1 MSIDVA
7 PDVLEFKF
15 QTSVNAPD
23 FITLKRISPSSLPFD
38 TSLASA
44 VILANSVSS
53 ALSLSSLNDMYISSL
68 SALVELS
75 PTNSSTEFDALLVA
89 FSTLNGVVVA
99 PVSDLTHMCSICTWS
114 SCFKYLTVEPDSIF
128 TSTFLPVKPEVND
141 HEPSEPDST
150 VEPIAVVVPAS
161 SAVTVAPSTAVPALL
176 NMYPFNL
183 LISPFLI

>member
-1 MSIDVA
+1 MLASNVSVISVSAPEPIVNESTFMSIDVA

-75 PTNSSTEFDALLVA
+75 PTSSTTALDTLLTA
-89 FSTLNGVVVA
+89 FSTLSGGVPA
-99 PVSDLTHMCSICTWS
+99 AVSDLTHICST
-114 SCFKYLTVEPDSIF
+114 
-128 TSTFLPVKPEVND
+128 
-141 HEPSEPDST
+141 
-150 VEPIAVVVPAS
+150 
-161 SAVTVAPSTAVPALL
+161 
-176 NMYPFNL
+176 
-183 LISPFLI
+183 